1 MSLHYQAERH
11 LRLPRAGEA
20 GAAGNRARRGEFAEG
35 WRALVGAFL
44 VNMVGFGAI
53 YSYAAF
59 SDDFVAAFGA
69 SHATSSL
76 VFALSGACCFAVS
89 GVTGPLADRI
99 GPRPLAIVGMVAV
112 ALGLMSAAF
121 ARSMTEVVLCYGVL
135 IGIGTGFAHVP
146 AMVAIQRCFVVGRG
160 LASGIAA
167 GGVGVGTALVPPMAN
182 LLADYGDWRFAFGF
196 SGLGA
201 GIVGLMGAMLI
212 PGMPQR
218 RGASG
223 LREAAEEI
231 AGHAPDK
238 SPGAGAP
245 ENDGFAALYLG
256 VLLVSITVALPFA
269 HLVASARSLGFDRAD
284 ALGLLGVIGIGSIA
298 GRFVLGAVADLVGRR
313 ETFLACTMML
323 VAATMLWSQ
332 GTTFVALTA
341 FALLFGLGWG
351 GFVALLPAFVADQFG
366 ARRAGTMIG
375 MLYTGRAIALLAT
388 PFAAGFA
395 METLGSHRVPVAVVA
410 LLGLAGVILI
420 AFLRRRPSA

>member
-1 MSLHYQAERH
+1 MSLHYQAEVH
-11 LRLPRAGEA
+11 LRLPRVGEA
-20 GAAGNRARRGEFAEG
+20 GAVGNRARRGELAEG

-59 SDDFVAAFGA
+59 ADDLSTAFRA

-76 VFALSGACCFAVS
+76 VFALSGACCFAIS

-99 GPRPLAIVGMVAV
+99 GPRPFAIVGMVAV
-112 ALGLMSAAF
+112 ALGLSTASL
-121 ARSMTEVVLCYGVL
+121 ARDMTEVAVCYGIL

-146 AMVAIQRCFVVGRG
+146 AMVAIQRSFVAGRG

-167 GGVGVGTALVPPMAN
+167 GGVGVGTALVPPMAD
-182 LLADYGDWRFAFGF
+182 LLAGYGDWRFAFAF

-201 GIVGLMGAMLI
+201 GIVGLTGAMLI
-212 PGMPQR
+212 PGMPPP

-223 LREAAEEI
+223 LRGAAEEI
-231 AGHAPDK
+231 ARHAPDRRV
-238 SPGAGAP
+238 GAGAP
-245 ENDGFAALYLG
+245 RNDGFVALYLG

-284 ALGLLGVIGIGSIA
+284 ALGLLGLIGMGSIA

-313 ETFLACTMML
+313 ETFLACTMVL
-323 VAATMLWSQ
+323 VAATMLWSR
-332 GTTFVALTA
+332 GTTLLALTA
-341 FALLFGLGWG
+341 FAVLFGLGWG
-351 GFVALLPAFVADQFG
+351 GFVALLPAFVADQYG

-388 PFAAGFA
+388 PLAAGFA
-395 METLGSHRVPVAVVA
+395 MEALGSHRIPVAVVA
-410 LLGLAGVILI
+410 LLGLAGLMLI
-420 AFLRRRPSA
+420 AFIRQQRLD